1 MTEPTPSPRPF
12 DQILRE
18 LEVVVGKLES
28 GDLPLEGAIEAFE
41 QGVRL
46 TREGEHVLAEA
57 EQRVERLLAGRD
69 GELSTEP
76 LDAPPTE
83 GAPR

>member
-1 MTEPTPSPRPF
+1 MTESIASPRPF
-12 DQILRE
+12 DQILQE
-18 LEVVVGKLES
+18 LEGVVGRLES

-41 QGVRL
+41 RGVRL
-46 TREGEHVLAEA
+46 TREGEHVLAKA

-76 LDAPPTE
+76 LDGDPADE
-83 GAPR
+83 ASR